1 MWKITASLW
10 MRRGRLLPSGAATRF
25 GEGTMQEIPINWW
38 AVLVAAIVR
47 MAIGALWYSPLLFG
61 PRWMALTNC
70 TEADMKARMPRLLVF
85 DFITSLIMAF
95 VLLHA
100 VYYAGARTLATGA
113 AVGFFN
119 WLGFIA
125 TVTFGLTIYEKRA
138 WPLFLIANGFQLVS
152 LLVMGAILAAWT

>member
-1 MWKITASLW
+1 
-10 MRRGRLLPSGAATRF
+10 
-25 GEGTMQEIPINWW
+25 MQEIPINWL
-38 AVLVAAIVR
+38 AVLVAAIVK
-47 MAIGALWYSPLLFG
+47 MAIGALWYSPLLLG

-70 TEADMKARMPRLLVF
+70 TDADMKARLPRLLVF
-85 DFITSLIMAF
+85 DFIASLIMAF

-125 TVTFGLTIYEKRA
+125 TVTFGLTIYEKRP

-152 LLVMGAILAAWT
+152 LVVMGAILAAWT

>member
-1 MWKITASLW
+1 
-10 MRRGRLLPSGAATRF
+10 
-25 GEGTMQEIPINWW
+25 MQEIPINWW
-38 AVLVAAIVR
+38 AVLVAAIVK
-47 MAIGALWYSPLLFG
+47 MAIGALWYSPFAFG

-70 TEADMKARMPRLLVF
+70 NEADMKARMPRLLVF
-85 DFITSLIMAF
+85 DFIASIVMAF

-125 TVTFGLTIYEKRA
+125 TVTFGLTIYEKRPWA
-138 WPLFLIANGFQLVS
+138 LFSIANGFQLVS
-152 LLVMGAILAAWT
+152 LLVMGAILAAWP